1 MVETSTAAA
10 TLSAFAETRAG
21 PAAVEELSTKW

>member
-10 TLSAFAETRAG
+10 TLSAFDETRRG
-21 PAAVEELSTKW
+21 AADVEELSTK